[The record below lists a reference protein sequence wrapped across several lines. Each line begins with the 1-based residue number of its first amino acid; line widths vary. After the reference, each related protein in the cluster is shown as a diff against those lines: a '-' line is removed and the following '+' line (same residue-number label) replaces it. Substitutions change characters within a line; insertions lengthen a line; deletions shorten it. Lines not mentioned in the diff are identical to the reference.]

1 MATQIGIIADDF
13 TGANDSGVRLAQKG
27 LRARV
32 ILAGRE
38 DENTDPNID
47 VWIVDT
53 DSRAMEPIEAYN
65 IVSSEIER
73 LKKRGVSSFYK
84 KVDSTLRGSVAAELK
99 ALQDC
104 AGAEII
110 FIAPAFP
117 TLGRTVRDGIL
128 YVNDIPVGETEFG
141 NDPKTPVLHSYIPDL
156 LASEDVFTA
165 VLTHEILS
173 GKNPEQWV
181 QQQIDSGVKWIICD
195 TVVEE
200 DFIQLVSLEDK
211 LDVKIGW
218 AGSAGLI
225 NYLYSVSAESQEF
238 ELPAR
243 STGKVLLVS
252 GSLSGKTKEQLD
264 NLAQRPQTLMIEINP
279 ARLLEDPEREGETIK
294 ALNHSADWDSA
305 VIYVEPSQTNRDQVA
320 EWGLL
325 KEWTANQTGKG
336 ISQGL
341 GKLVNLAL
349 KNGGFD
355 ALIMTGGD
363 TAKDICKEIGVADM
377 ELRFE
382 IEAGLPLGMVK
393 WNGKELIAV
402 TKAGGFGNPASLVN
416 AVEFLKGAGLNEHT

>member
-27 LRARV
+27 LKARV
-32 ILAGRE
+32 ILAGE
-38 DENTDPNID
+38 KTANMDQEID

-53 DSRAMEPIEAYN
+53 DSRAMESTEAYAL
-65 IVSSEIER
+65 VSSEIER
-73 LKKRGVSSFYK
+73 LKKRGVTSFYK
-84 KVDSTLRGSVAAELK
+84 KMDSTLRGSVAAELK
-99 ALQDC
+99 AMYDQ
-104 AGAEII
+104 AGAEVI

-117 TLGRTVRDGIL
+117 SLGRTVRAGIL
-128 YVNDIPVGETEFG
+128 YVNEIPVSETEFG

-156 LASEDVFTA
+156 LASEAVSTA
-165 VLTHEILS
+165 VLDQNILN
-173 GKNPEQWV
+173 GKNPEHWV
-181 QQQIDSGVKWIICD
+181 QQQIDNGVKWIVCD

-200 DFIQLVSLEDK
+200 DFVQLVSLEEK

-225 NYLYSVSAESQEF
+225 NYLYAVG
-238 ELPAR
+238 AR
-243 STGKVLLVS
+243 HQNIKPQIKIDGKVLVVS

-264 NLAQRPQTLMIEINP
+264 NLAKRPRTLMIEINP
-279 ARLLEDPEREGETIK
+279 ANLLGNSETEAEKIN
-294 ALNHSADWDSA
+294 ALRHSAEWDSA
-305 VIYVEPSQTNRDQVA
+305 VIYVEPSQINRDQVA
-320 EWGLL
+320 EWGMAA
-325 KEWTANQTGKG
+325 EWTPTQTGKG

-341 GKLVNLAL
+341 GKLVNIAL
-349 KNGGFD
+349 KKQGFD

-363 TAKDICKEIGVADM
+363 TAKDICREIGVADM

-416 AVEFLKGAGLNEHT
+416 AVEFLKGAELHEHI

>member
-27 LRARV
+27 LKARV
-32 ILAGRE
+32 ILAGE
-38 DENTDPNID
+38 ENENADQNID

-53 DSRAMEPIEAYN
+53 DSRAMEPKDAYK
-65 IVSSEIER
+65 IVSSEIKR
-73 LKKRGVSSFYK
+73 LKKRGVTSFYK

-99 ALQDC
+99 ALHDQ
-104 AGAEII
+104 AGAEVI

-117 TLGRTVRDGIL
+117 SLGRTVRNGVL
-128 YVNDIPVGETEFG
+128 YVNGIPVSETEFC
-141 NDPKTPVLHSYIPDL
+141 NDPKTPVLQSYIPDL
-156 LASEDVFTA
+156 LASAEVSTA
-165 VLTHEILS
+165 VLDQRILN
-173 GKNPEQWV
+173 GENPEHWV
-181 QQQIDSGVKWIICD
+181 QQQIDYGVKWIICD
-195 TVVEE
+195 TVVED
-200 DFIQLVSLEDK
+200 DFIQLAALEDK

-225 NYLYSVSAESQEF
+225 NYLYSVGAKTEDF
-238 ELPAR
+238 KLPAR
-243 STGKVLLVS
+243 SEGKVLVVS

-264 NLAQRPQTLMIEINP
+264 NLAQRSRTLMIEIDP
-279 ARLLEDPEREGETIK
+279 ANLLEEPEAEGEKIR
-294 ALNHSADWDSA
+294 ALNHSDDWDSA
-305 VIYVEPSQTNRDQVA
+305 VIYVDPSQTNRNKVM

-325 KEWTANQTGKG
+325 KEWTPNQTGKG

-349 KNGGFD
+349 RKDGFD

-363 TAKDICKEIGVADM
+363 TAKDICREIGVADM

-416 AVEFLKGAGLNEHT
+416 AVEFLKGAELHEHK